1 MSWSSPTIVWCA
13 VCVVSQV
20 AAAAESR
27 PAPSP
32 NVKPPWRSLAD
43 YPRPPAPDTGWGI
56 HDNPNCSWKPDRP
69 DEFFKELRSRYGFT
83 WFKVLACGA
92 NKLDMVEAARRQ
104 GVEPVVR
111 LYVDRPSP
119 HYPRPGNEEAEFR
132 KLVRAYVK
140 AGARYIEAGN
150 EPNLSL
156 EWSDGE
162 WDKPDRVER
171 LCTQWLRARKLIADE
186 GGIPVFYAM
195 SVGGNDGRNAG
206 QWWDDCFKTF
216 AKMGKI
222 EEAFAGCAF
231 GVHSGP
237 LNRPVDYPFNP
248 EKNLPH
254 ATRQERFDSLM
265 KDNTTY
271 LGVELLQYL
280 MAKYLPYP
288 IPILGTE
295 GGAFPDNHDDKGFP
309 PVTPDRH
316 RDLNLEILRRF
327 NPAHPKYWG
336 DPLFAQMNWIY
347 HADTPPFANDSW
359 FDHPKYGRMP
369 ILDALEKEARF
380 DRGVIFGKTAPAK
393 PTPPAAR

>member
-1 MSWSSPTIVWCA
+1 MANRYSIIIWCA
-13 VCVVSQV
+13 VSILGQA

-27 PAPSP
+27 PRPSTALR
-32 NVKPPWRSLAD
+32 PPWKTLAD

-56 HDNPNCSWKPDRP
+56 HDNPNCSWKPERP
-69 DEFFKELRSRYGFT
+69 AEFFKELRSRYGFT

-92 NKLDMVEAARRQ
+92 NKLDVVEAARRQ

-119 HYPRPGNEEAEFR
+119 HYPRPGGEETGFR
-132 KLVRAYVK
+132 KLVRAYVT
-140 AGARYIEAGN
+140 AGAHYIEAGN

-156 EWSDGE
+156 EWSEGE
-162 WDKPDRVER
+162 WDKGNRETR
-171 LCTQWLRARKLIADE
+171 LCMQWLRTRRLIAEE

-216 AKMGKI
+216 AKMDTI
-222 EEAFAGCAF
+222 EQAFAGCAF
-231 GVHSGP
+231 GVHCGP
-237 LNRPVDYPFNP
+237 LNRPIDYPFNL

-254 ATRQERFDSLM
+254 ATRQDRFDSLM

-280 MAKYLPYP
+280 MARYLPHP

-295 GGAFPDNHDDKGFP
+295 GGAFPDNHDDKNYP
-309 PVTPDRH
+309 PVTPERH

-327 NPAHPKYWG
+327 NPDHPRYWG

-359 FDHPKYGRMP
+359 FDHPSYGRMP
-369 ILDALEKEARF
+369 ILEALEKEPRF
-380 DRGVIFGKTAPAK
+380 DRGAVLGEH
-393 PTPPAAR
+393 TPGRPPGPRVK